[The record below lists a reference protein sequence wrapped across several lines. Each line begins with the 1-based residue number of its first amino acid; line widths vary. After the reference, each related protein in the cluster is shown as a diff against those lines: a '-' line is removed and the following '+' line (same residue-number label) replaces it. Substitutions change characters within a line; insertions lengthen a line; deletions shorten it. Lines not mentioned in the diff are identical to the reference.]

1 MAFDVR
7 LLRALLVAPAAVL
20 EELAG
25 AAEDVSVVP
34 GGVVFRAGEE
44 GDCFYVVKHGAVEI
58 SANCRVLATEAA
70 GGSFGEIALLRNVPR
85 TATATAPSG
94 AQLYVLRREAFL
106 AAPTGH
112 TPALERAEGLA
123 SQRLAGAA

>member
-1 MAFDVR
+1 VSIFAS
-7 LLRALLVAPAAVL
+7 LPTAVL

-34 GGVVFRAGEE
+34 GGIVFRAGDE
-44 GDCFYVVKHGAVEI
+44 GDCFYVVKNGAVEI
-58 SANCRVLATEAA
+58 SADGGVLATEAA

-94 AQLYVLRREAFL
+94 AELYALRREAVL
-106 AAPTGH
+106 AALTGH
-112 TPALERAEGLA
+112 TPALESAEALA
-123 SQRLAGAA
+123 SQRLAGTA